1 MSLEP
6 GLVLGLS
13 DEQAKT
19 RSLQLKKSGKNYQV
33 LTNVEFK
40 KGEVIDIVTKNL
52 TKATLGQLELAEPQ
66 EKTLR
71 QRKRLLLRNLRL
83 QPNLLRQNHRRKRLN
98 RKKQNKQ
105 KNLKMFD
112 FDKFINRPCIGEG
125 LGRGHFRQ
133 KSPLYP

>member
-1 MSLEP
+1 MVKYIVTGSKVVFGT

-13 DEQAKT
+13 DEQAKI

-66 EKTLR
+66 EKDTPPKEKAAPL
-71 QRKRLLLRNLRL
+71 K
-83 QPNLLRQNHRRKRLN
+83 PSAPTKPAATKSSP
-98 RKKQNKQ
+98 KKAEP
-105 KNLKMFD
+105 KNAEQTEKPKD
-112 FDKFINRPCIGEG
+112 V
-125 LGRGHFRQ
+125 
-133 KSPLYP
+133 

>member
-1 MSLEP
+1 MVKYIVTGSKVVFGT

-13 DEQAKT
+13 DEQAKI

-66 EKTLR
+66 EKIKGCSCETFGSN
-71 QRKRLLLRNLRL
+71 QTCC
-83 QPNLLRQNHRRKRLN
+83 
-98 RKKQNKQ
+98 
-105 KNLKMFD
+105 
-112 FDKFINRPCIGEG
+112 DKIIAEKG
-125 LGRGHFRQ
+125 
-133 KSPLYP
+133 

>member
-1 MSLEP
+1 MVKYIVTGSKVVFGT

-13 DEQAKT
+13 DEQAKI

-66 EKTLR
+66 EKAAPLKPSAPT
-71 QRKRLLLRNLRL
+71 K
-83 QPNLLRQNHRRKRLN
+83 PAAAKSSP
-98 RKKQNKQ
+98 KKAEPKKAEQTEKP
-105 KNLKMFD
+105 KD
-112 FDKFINRPCIGEG
+112 V
-125 LGRGHFRQ
+125 
-133 KSPLYP
+133 